1 VDSRPDEQD
10 VEFEAFLRQFQ
21 PRTPPALK
29 LRRRVTLTGL
39 AIAAVVLLVFAIP
52 FRWSREKPAVQNS
65 PGIGDVEIAPI
76 APKPAEAAKS
86 VAPADGANKMASP
99 STAGAPTRRAA
110 AGSQRPGVAAQYGP
124 IRVGGVGVDI
134 RPPTRIVNV
143 NAIYP
148 EEAKAAGIQGVV
160 VMRIT
165 IGEDGSVTNVVVLR
179 SVPMLD
185 EAAIESVLQWRYQ
198 PTLLN
203 GVPVEVEM
211 TATVNFA
218 LQ

>member
-1 VDSRPDEQD
+1 VDLQYDEQD
-10 VEFEAFLRQFQ
+10 VEFEAFLRKFQ

-29 LRRRVTLTGL
+29 VPRRVTLTKL
-39 AIAAVVLLVFAIP
+39 AIAAVVLLAFAIP
-52 FRWSREKPAVQNS
+52 FRLSREKPAGQNS
-65 PGIGDVEIAPI
+65 PTTLDVPLT
-76 APKPAEAAKS
+76 PKPADAVKT
-86 VAPADGANKMASP
+86 VAPADGANKRASP
-99 STAGAPTRRAA
+99 STAGSPTRTAA
-110 AGSQRPGVAAQYGP
+110 AGSRQPGVAAQYGP
-124 IRVGGVGVDI
+124 IRVGGAI
-134 RPPTRIVNV
+134 KSPTRIFSV

-148 EEAKAAGIQGVV
+148 EEAKAAGIQGAV

-185 EAAIESVLQWRYQ
+185 EAAIESVLQWQYQ

-211 TATVNFA
+211 NATVNFT

>member
-1 VDSRPDEQD
+1 
-10 VEFEAFLRQFQ
+10 
-21 PRTPPALK
+21 
-29 LRRRVTLTGL
+29 
-39 AIAAVVLLVFAIP
+39 
-52 FRWSREKPAVQNS
+52 
-65 PGIGDVEIAPI
+65 
-76 APKPAEAAKS
+76 
-86 VAPADGANKMASP
+86 
-99 STAGAPTRRAA
+99 
-110 AGSQRPGVAAQYGP
+110 VAAQYGP

-134 RPPTRIVNV
+134 RPPTRIFNV

-148 EEAKAAGIQGVV
+148 EEAKAAGIQGAV

-165 IGEDGSVTNVVVLR
+165 IGEDGTVTNVVVLR

-185 EAAIESVLQWRYQ
+185 EAAIESVLQWQYQ

-211 TATVNFA
+211 NATVNFA

>member
-1 VDSRPDEQD
+1 VDAQQDEQD

-29 LRRRVTLTGL
+29 GSRRVTLAKL
-39 AIAAVVLLVFAIP
+39 AVAAVVLLVLAIP
-52 FRWSREKPAVQNS
+52 LRLSREKSAGQNS
-65 PGIGDVEIAPI
+65 PAVDVALT
-76 APKPAEAAKS
+76 PKPADAVKT
-86 VAPADGANKMASP
+86 VAPADGASKMASP
-99 STAGAPTRRAA
+99 STAGAPTRTAA
-110 AGSQRPGVAAQYGP
+110 AGSPRPGVAAQYGP
-124 IRVGGVGVDI
+124 IRVGGVGGI
-134 RPPTRIVNV
+134 TRPPTRIFSV

-148 EEAKAAGIQGVV
+148 EEAKEAGIEGSV

-165 IGEDGSVTNVVVLR
+165 IGEDGSVTNVAVLR

-185 EAAIESVLQWRYQ
+185 QAAIDSVLQWQYQ

-211 TATVNFA
+211 NATVTFT
-218 LQ
+218 LR

>member
-1 VDSRPDEQD
+1 
-10 VEFEAFLRQFQ
+10 
-21 PRTPPALK
+21 
-29 LRRRVTLTGL
+29 
-39 AIAAVVLLVFAIP
+39 
-52 FRWSREKPAVQNS
+52 
-65 PGIGDVEIAPI
+65 
-76 APKPAEAAKS
+76 
-86 VAPADGANKMASP
+86 
-99 STAGAPTRRAA
+99 
-110 AGSQRPGVAAQYGP
+110 
-124 IRVGGVGVDI
+124 
-134 RPPTRIVNV
+134 V

-148 EEAKAAGIQGVV
+148 EEAKAAGIEGAV

-185 EAAIESVLQWRYQ
+185 DAAIESVLQWQYE

-211 TATVNFA
+211 IATVTFT

>member
-1 VDSRPDEQD
+1 
-10 VEFEAFLRQFQ
+10 L
-21 PRTPPALK
+21 
-29 LRRRVTLTGL
+29 
-39 AIAAVVLLVFAIP
+39 
-52 FRWSREKPAVQNS
+52 SREKPAVQKA
-65 PGIGDVEIAPI
+65 PGTVDVPL
-76 APKPAEAAKS
+76 APKSADAVKAI
-86 VAPADGANKMASP
+86 APADGANKMSSP
-99 STAGAPTRRAA
+99 STAGAPTRPAA
-110 AGSQRPGVAAQYGP
+110 AGSPRPGVAAQYGP
-124 IRVGGVGVDI
+124 IRVGGVI
-134 RPPTRIVNV
+134 KSPTRIFSV

-148 EEAKAAGIQGVV
+148 EEAKAAGIEGAV

-185 EAAIESVLQWRYQ
+185 EAAIESVLQWQYQ

-211 TATVNFA
+211 NATVNFA

>member
-1 VDSRPDEQD
+1 MDAQQDEQD

-21 PRTPPALK
+21 PRLPPALK
-29 LRRRVTLTGL
+29 VHRRVTLVRLTM
-39 AIAAVVLLVFAIP
+39 AAVVLLVFAIP
-52 FRWSREKPAVQNS
+52 FRLSREKPAVLNA
-65 PGIGDVEIAPI
+65 PGIGDVTLT
-76 APKPAEAAKS
+76 PKPADAVKTVPA
-86 VAPADGANKMASP
+86 ADGANKVASP
-99 STAGAPTRRAA
+99 STADAPARTAA
-110 AGSQRPGVAAQYGP
+110 AGSPRPGVAAQYGR
-124 IRVGGVGVDI
+124 IRVGGLI
-134 RPPTRIVNV
+134 KSPTRIFSV

-148 EEAKAAGIQGVV
+148 EEAKAAGIQGAV

-185 EAAIESVLQWRYQ
+185 EAAIESVLQWQYQ

-211 TATVNFA
+211 NATVNFA

>member
-1 VDSRPDEQD
+1 VDAHQHEHD
-10 VEFEAFLRQFQ
+10 VEFEAFLRQFR

-29 LRRRVTLTGL
+29 VHRRVTLTRL
-39 AIAAVVLLVFAIP
+39 AMAAVVLLVFAMP
-52 FRWSREKPAVQNS
+52 FRLSREKPAVQKA
-65 PGIGDVEIAPI
+65 PGTVDVPL
-76 APKPAEAAKS
+76 APKSADAVKAI
-86 VAPADGANKMASP
+86 APADGANKMSSP
-99 STAGAPTRRAA
+99 STAGAPTPPAA
-110 AGSQRPGVAAQYGP
+110 AGSPRPGVAAQYGP
-124 IRVGGVGVDI
+124 IRVGGVI
-134 RPPTRIVNV
+134 KSPTRIFSV

-148 EEAKAAGIQGVV
+148 EEAKAAGIEGAV

-211 TATVNFA
+211 NATVNFA